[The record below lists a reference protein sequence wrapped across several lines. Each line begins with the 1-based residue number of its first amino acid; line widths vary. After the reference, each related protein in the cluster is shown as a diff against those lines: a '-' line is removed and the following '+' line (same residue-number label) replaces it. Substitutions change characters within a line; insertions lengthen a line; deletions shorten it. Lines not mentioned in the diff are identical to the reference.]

1 MAISFAQD
9 QGDNH
14 SPDALLPV
22 SAVAQVI
29 GKSPDAIYR
38 NRERW
43 GLPLFFVGGRLMA
56 DPKDLITW
64 INDKKAE
71 GAWVGR

>member
-1 MAISFAQD
+1 MAISHKD
-9 QGDNH
+9 H
-14 SPDALLPV
+14 PDKDHCPADLIPM
-22 SAVAQVI
+22 SKVAQVI

-56 DPKDLITW
+56 DPADLKAW
-64 INDKKAE
+64 IAAAKAE
-71 GAWVGR
+71 QWTAVE